1 MKPIAASAHA
11 ATMMSTR
18 SPEESPSAAECD
30 TVLAST
36 ETGAPRAALPEAARE
51 RWGALPRA
59 AVPLVLETRV
69 GVLWLW
75 TVPPP
80 VPAFVTVAGA
90 VGPVGG
96 RRPSTS
102 RPLPMSGVLRVSAG
116 WAVCLFGV
124 AAHRAIG
131 PVSAVM
137 HRAGWGPPGAWGA
150 SPSGTAGTELPAVS
164 PGSHARW
171 GNS

>member
-80 VPAFVTVAGA
+80 VPACVTVAGA
-90 VGPVGG
+90 VGP
-96 RRPSTS
+96 P
-102 RPLPMSGVLRVSAG
+102 PLEEPPPEEPEPPELDCWGA
-116 WAVCLFGV
+116 GV
-124 AAHRAIG
+124 ACCG
-131 PVSAVM
+131 
-137 HRAGWGPPGAWGA
+137 AGVADCYVGAAPPLLDPDDEEAWLEPDDEA
-150 SPSGTAGTELPAVS
+150 MVELDVVV
-164 PGSHARW
+164 
-171 GNS
+171 